1 MARSLTRNADVCS
14 VRGVLTHCPMKIRLV
29 SRALTTLFTLPFA
42 AHAADTAVSA
52 GWHAQSLG
60 QALGYMV
67 LFSAV
72 GIVAAIAGYKLF
84 DKCTPGDLHNE
95 IVQNKNVAA
104 AIVAGAVIL
113 GVCLIIAAA
122 MLG

>member
-1 MARSLTRNADVCS
+1 
-14 VRGVLTHCPMKIRLV
+14 MKNRLV
-29 SRALTTLFTLPFA
+29 SAAPALLLLALPFT
-42 AHAADTAVSA
+42 AHAADAAPA
-52 GWHAQSLG
+52 GWHAQTLG
-60 QALGYMV
+60 QAIGYMI

-95 IVQNKNVAA
+95 IVQHKNVAA
-104 AIVAGAVIL
+104 AIVAGSVIL
-113 GVCLIIAAA
+113 GVCIIIAAA